1 MQDYSFKIIL
11 LGNSGVGKTSIYFYY
26 TKNIFQDKYA
36 ATVGVD
42 FATDFK
48 NVLGKNVRLNIWD
61 TAGEEKYRS
70 TIANYF
76 KGSHSCFLVFDL
88 TNVNSFKDLEIWY
101 KLFIESSASNN
112 KENIV
117 VLGNKCDIDEKEVND
132 ELINK
137 FIEDKKLKYFET
149 SAKEGININ
158 EAFQYMAEKLVK
170 QHENNE
176 QNNVINKNNN
186 NQVIINE
193 NNNNNNSAPENR
205 KNIKC
210 C

>member
-42 FATDFK
+42 FATKFK
-48 NVLGKNVRLNIWD
+48 NILGKNVRLNIWD

-76 KGSHSCFLVFDL
+76 KGSHACFLVFDL

-117 VLGNKCDIDEKEVND
+117 VLGNKCDIDEKEVKN
-132 ELINK
+132 ELIIN

-149 SAKEGININ
+149 SAKTKKGIKEGISYIANQ
-158 EAFQYMAEKLVK
+158 AYKKAEQKL
-170 QHENNE
+170 
-176 QNNVINKNNN
+176 NKNI
-186 NQVIINE
+186 VIGKDKK
-193 NNNNNNSAPENR
+193 
-205 KNIKC
+205 KNKESNC
-210 C
+210 CGSKKK

>member
-1 MQDYSFKIIL
+1 M
-11 LGNSGVGKTSIYFYY
+11 GKTSIYFYY
-26 TKNIFQDKYA
+26 TKNIFQDKYV

-117 VLGNKCDIDEKEVND
+117 VLGNKCDIDEKEVDN
-132 ELINK
+132 ELINN

-158 EAFQYMAEKLVK
+158 EAIQYMAEKLVK
-170 QHENNE
+170 QHENDE

-193 NNNNNNSAPENR
+193 NNNNNSAPENR

>member
-26 TKNIFQDKYA
+26 TKNIFQDKYV

-76 KGSHSCFLVFDL
+76 KGSHACFLVFDL
-88 TNVNSFKDLEIWY
+88 TNVNSFKDLEKWY

-117 VLGNKCDIDEKEVND
+117 VLGNKCDIDEKEVDN
-132 ELINK
+132 ELINN
-137 FIEDKKLKYFET
+137 FIEDKKLKYVET

-158 EAFQYMAEKLVK
+158 EAFQYMAEKLLK
-170 QHENNE
+170 QLENH
-176 QNNVINKNNN
+176 VNKNNN

-193 NNNNNNSAPENR
+193 NNNNSVQENR